1 MGTVKL
7 RAILSK
13 IIVFRSV
20 KEALAKSL
28 RVFTSSLASQFRTG
42 SSGAASSSSRCR
54 PPYHNYP
61 RHNHL
66 RHSQSPSKDAKDGDG
81 DEVRRGAGGRCHL
94 SSTHA

>member
-13 IIVFRSV
+13 MIVFRSGR
-20 KEALAKSL
+20 EALAKSL

-42 SSGAASSSSRCR
+42 SSEAASSSSRCR

-61 RHNHL
+61 RHDLKRLHHHL
-66 RHSQSPSKDAKDGDG
+66 RLSRLLKGIGNDEDDG
-81 DEVRRGAGGRCHL
+81 DEDDGDQVF
-94 SSTHA
+94 